1 MSSALSNNGPK
12 IMGKTESASVVALK
26 KVRARA
32 ANGESILDPRDPMGI
47 ARALVAARF
56 TNGLLHRHRGAFW
69 QYQASHY
76 VLADQETMRATIWRF
91 LEGSQRR
98 GGNGKTV
105 PFKPSQAQI
114 SNTIDA
120 LTAVCNL
127 DSRIDPPAWIA
138 DADDLPPAAEFV
150 PVGNGLL
157 HLPNDELYPPTP
169 NYFGLA
175 ASDVIFDSD
184 APEPKHWL
192 AFLHELFG
200 DDTEAI
206 ETLQDWFGYALAPD
220 TSQQKILLV
229 VGPRRS
235 GKGTIARVLT
245 ALLGRDSVTAPTLAG
260 LQTNFGIAPLIG
272 KPLAIVSDA
281 RLGGKSDQA
290 MIAERLLSISGED
303 AITIDRKYSSSWT
316 GRLPTRFMVLTNELP
331 RIADTSGALAGRFI
345 ILLLRLSFFGREDLG
360 LAGRLLSELP
370 GIMNWSLV
378 GYRRLQQRG
387 HFVQPASANQA
398 VEELEALG
406 SPVKAYVRERCSIG
420 HGHSVPADLLYQDW
434 RMWCENNGRKEPGTK
449 QWFGRD
455 LKAAVPGLQTKRP
468 KEGEDRVRVYE
479 GISLEPRP

>member
-1 MSSALSNNGPK
+1 
-12 IMGKTESASVVALK
+12 MGKTESASVVALK

-56 TNGLLHRHRGAFW
+56 TNGEHRLLHRHRGAFW

-331 RIADTSGALAGRFI
+331 RIADTSGTLAGR
-345 ILLLRLSFFGREDLG
+345 S
-360 LAGRLLSELP
+360 
-370 GIMNWSLV
+370 
-378 GYRRLQQRG
+378 
-387 HFVQPASANQA
+387 
-398 VEELEALG
+398 
-406 SPVKAYVRERCSIG
+406 
-420 HGHSVPADLLYQDW
+420 
-434 RMWCENNGRKEPGTK
+434 
-449 QWFGRD
+449 
-455 LKAAVPGLQTKRP
+455 
-468 KEGEDRVRVYE
+468 
-479 GISLEPRP
+479 

>member
-1 MSSALSNNGPK
+1 MAEP
-12 IMGKTESASVVALK
+12 ASVVALK
-26 KVRARA
+26 KIRSRKVAS
-32 ANGESILDPRDPMGI
+32 GEGVLDPRDPMGI

-56 TNGLLHRHRGAFW
+56 TNDGYRLLHRHRGAFW

-76 VLADQETMRATIWRF
+76 VLADQETMRATIWQF

-105 PFKPSQAQI
+105 PFKPTQAQI

-120 LTAVCNL
+120 LIAVVNL
-127 DSRIDPPAWIA
+127 DSRIDPPAWIVGTN
-138 DADDLPPAAEFV
+138 DLPPAAELV

-157 HLPNDELYPPTP
+157 HLPSGDLYPPTP
-169 NYFGLA
+169 SYFGLA
-175 ASDVIFDSD
+175 ASEVDFDPD

-200 DDTEAI
+200 DDIEAI
-206 ETLQDWFGYALAPD
+206 ETLQDWFGYALSVD
-220 TSQQKILLV
+220 TSQQKILLI

-272 KPLAIVSDA
+272 KPLAIISDA

-290 MIAERLLSISGED
+290 IIAERLLSISGED
-303 AITIDRKYSSSWT
+303 AITIDRKHSTAWT

-345 ILLLRLSFFGREDLG
+345 ILVLTHSFFGREDPS
-360 LAGRLLSELP
+360 LAGRLLTEPS
-370 GIMNWSLV
+370 GIMNWALV
-378 GYRRLQQRG
+378 GYRRLRQRSY
-387 HFVQPASANQA
+387 FIQPASANEA
-398 VEELEALG
+398 VEQLEALG
-406 SPVKAYVRERCSIG
+406 SPVKAYVREHCRVGPG
-420 HGHSVPADLLYQDW
+420 HTVPIELIYQDW
-434 RMWCENNGRKEPGTK
+434 RMWCENNGRREPGTK
-449 QWFGRD
+449 QSFGRD
-455 LKAAVPGLQTKRP
+455 LKAAVPGLQTSQPRH
-468 KEGEDRVRVYE
+468 GEDRVRVYE
-479 GISLEPRP
+479 GISLKTRP